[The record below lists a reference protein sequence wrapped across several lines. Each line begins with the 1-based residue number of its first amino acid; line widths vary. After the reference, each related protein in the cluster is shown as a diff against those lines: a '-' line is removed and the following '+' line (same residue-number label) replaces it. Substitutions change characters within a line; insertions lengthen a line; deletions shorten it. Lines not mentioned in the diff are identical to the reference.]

1 LDAEPVAG
9 VPNAAVPAW
18 AATDVSTLTAL
29 GVFRAVSDGTLPLTR
44 GEAAVLLANAIAV
57 RTGDRLGW
65 HTCE

>member
-1 LDAEPVAG
+1 
-9 VPNAAVPAW
+9 
-18 AATDVSTLTAL
+18 VSTLTAL